1 MKKNTV
7 YLIDRN
13 VVSGI
18 EEFLKGNP
26 VKNLGDISNLDQK
39 GVFVSP
45 LLSVIEGNRS
55 HNRTAAV
62 LHDCI
67 IRESTAVG
75 KFFKQARVDSPELQG
90 DAANIALGLITDL
103 RKKQDESLG
112 FIQALQEAFVVQRG
126 KQEAR
131 ASAKMALDLIREH
144 DQQFANP
151 CSLVGLATALG
162 SESARQV
169 LKPCESSCAE
179 HAFNAYADI
188 EKISLLNY
196 MRHLSM
202 SMGRNMEYKLF
213 TFDKGL
219 SKFSKMIRVSSSRS
233 QMVHSHEVVQYTIDL
248 DVLLNGIPAL
258 SEMKRLKA
266 ELKRDMASM
275 NVMV

>member
-1 MKKNTV
+1 MNKNTV
-7 YLIDRN
+7 YLLDRN

-26 VKNLGDISNLDQK
+26 VKNLRDIRDLDQK

-45 LLSVIEGNRS
+45 LLSVIEGNKS

-75 KFFKQARVDSPELQG
+75 NFFKQARVDSPELQV
-90 DAANIALGLITDL
+90 DAANIALGLISDL
-103 RKKQDESLG
+103 KAKQDESLG
-112 FIQALQEAFVVQRG
+112 FVQALQEAFVVQRG
-126 KQEAR
+126 KQESR

-144 DQQFANP
+144 NQQFANP

-188 EKISLLNY
+188 EKLSLLNY
-196 MRHLSM
+196 MRHLSRG
-202 SMGRNMEYKLF
+202 MGRNLEYKLF

-219 SKFSKMIRVSSSRS
+219 SQFSRMIRVSSSRS
-233 QMVHSHEVVQYTIDL
+233 LAFDSHEVVQYTIDI

-258 SEMKRLKA
+258 NEMKKLKA
-266 ELKRDMASM
+266 ELKQDMASM